1 MKKSILLF
9 LIMLLTITLTSCAK
23 KAEID
28 EEKLKQFV
36 IEYDDALSK
45 GWSEC
50 DDIFVPWVTRKYLW
64 EDAFL
69 DHYSNEKWFIYEDS
83 FEILSVEK
91 NPRKEYRFWGNNS
104 YTIKYQRKAIG
115 KIVNDTIVKLPSS
128 NEYGYSVV
136 CVAPINGKLLVTG
149 YTYSSCWVKE
159 KHLPAL
165 IKRKGLV
172 VEK

>member
-1 MKKSILLF
+1 MKKNLILL
-9 LIMLLTITLTSCAK
+9 LIAVIALSFCSCTKTI
-23 KAEID
+23 EID

-45 GWSEC
+45 GWSES
-50 DDIFVPWVTRKYLW
+50 DEIFVPWVTKKYLW
-64 EDAFL
+64 DNAFL
-69 DHYSNEKWFIYEDS
+69 DHYSNYYLFIYEDS

-115 KIVNDTIVKLPSS
+115 KIENGTIVKLPSP

-165 IKRKGLV
+165 IKRIGLV
-172 VEK
+172 YAE